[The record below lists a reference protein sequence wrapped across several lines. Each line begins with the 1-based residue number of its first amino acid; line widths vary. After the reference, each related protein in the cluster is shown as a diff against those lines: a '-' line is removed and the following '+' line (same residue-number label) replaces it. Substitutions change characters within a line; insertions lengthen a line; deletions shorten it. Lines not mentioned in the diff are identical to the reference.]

1 MLRMDT
7 IRRARFNV
15 RYTFL
20 IAVTAQ
26 LRSRLCGGGGGNVE
40 FKSKVD

>member
-26 LRSRLCGGGGGNVE
+26 LRSRLCGGGGNVE